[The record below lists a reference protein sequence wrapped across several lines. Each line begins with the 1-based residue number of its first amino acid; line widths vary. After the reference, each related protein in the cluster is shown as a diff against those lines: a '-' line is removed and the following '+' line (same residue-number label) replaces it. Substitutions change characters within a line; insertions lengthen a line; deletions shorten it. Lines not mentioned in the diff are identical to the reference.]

1 MGCDDSDVE
10 VVDDHEYWG
19 VGVAAADADVVEF
32 AVVSQGD
39 FAAGVDVVVA
49 DAVLGA
55 GCGGG
60 CGFGELGVDVCGHCA
75 CDAAVGSVVVV
86 GVGEVVE
93 LVLELVDGVGAGLGG
108 EPFFEGLLESFD
120 FAAGGGVVWSGVFLF
135 DAEFVEQRFEAVA

>member
-86 GVGEVVE
+86 VMRVIGSSGDVMRLARRVGSGVGRWCWRR
-93 LVLELVDGVGAGLGG
+93 AG
-108 EPFFEGLLESFD
+108 
-120 FAAGGGVVWSGVFLF
+120 
-135 DAEFVEQRFEAVA
+135 R

>member
-1 MGCDDSDVE
+1 MGCDDSE

-75 CDAAVGSVVVV
+75 CDAAVGSVVV
-86 GVGEVVE
+86 EV
-93 LVLELVDGVGAGLGG
+93 LVKSSSWFWSWSMVLAQGWAVSHFLRVCWNLSLCRRWWGGL
-108 EPFFEGLLESFD
+108 
-120 FAAGGGVVWSGVFLF
+120 VWSVF
-135 DAEFVEQRFEAVA
+135 V